1 MPAQL
6 WCLPLLTLAL
16 VEFGAAARAD
26 YLYFANGGQAELSA
40 DVRSGVVTVQAP
52 AGVLT
57 FPQTAFRAV
66 VPGERLADS
75 WRLRR
80 ANSQQTASAL
90 VWFEAGW
97 WALEHGL
104 TPEAVESFRAGLS
117 SPGSSD
123 HAPLSR
129 VGRML
134 GRLDAPVSD
143 RPDESLTKLLGTSGW
158 TRLEGRHVTLWHQAD
173 STASAERLDVLDRV
187 ITSYYLSLAAQGIEL
202 PVPPERLTSVWFSRQ
217 ADYVAT
223 LRRIEAAPFATTQ
236 GFYHPGY
243 RVVFAFD
250 TRSSYDQA
258 GPRLD
263 LEHRRQSQPTTDQLA
278 EINRQSLLLD
288 LRWRSIDLGI
298 AAHETVHQLVAASG
312 LAARFDDWPIWLHE
326 GFSAQF
332 EVVRGG
338 RWAGIGRA
346 NDLRLP
352 DWRSIHL
359 APQLA
364 PLLHDTG
371 LTQGYNRDHYAE
383 SWALVHFLRKT
394 HPTEFVNYLTLL
406 HNVQPDDRKPASE
419 TVFTAAFGSDL
430 NRLQAEWRAFL
441 RTLTTPLEDHIP
453 RTSWAKSR

>member
-6 WCLPLLTLAL
+6 WCIPLLTLAL
-16 VEFGAAARAD
+16 VEFGPTARAD

-40 DVRSGVVTVQAP
+40 DVRGGVVTVQTP
-52 AGVLT
+52 ARVLT
-57 FPQTAFRAV
+57 FPQSAFRSI
-66 VPGERLADS
+66 VPGERLTES

-80 ANSQQTASAL
+80 ASAEQAASAL
-90 VWFEAGW
+90 AWFEAGW

-104 TPEAVESFRAGLS
+104 TPEAVDSFRAALS
-117 SPGSSD
+117 SPGAGD

-129 VGRML
+129 VGRMID
-134 GRLDAPVSD
+134 RLDAPVID
-143 RPDESLTKLLGTSGW
+143 RPDESLTKLLGGSGW
-158 TRLEGRHVTLWHQAD
+158 TRLDGRHVTLWHQAD

-187 ITSYYLSLAAQGIEL
+187 VTSFYLSLAAQGIEL
-202 PVPPERLTSVWFSRQ
+202 PVPPDRMASVWFARQ

-223 LRRIEAAPFATTQ
+223 LRRIEAAPFDTTQ
-236 GFYHPGY
+236 GFYHPSY

-263 LEHRRQSQPTTDQLA
+263 LEHRRQSHPTADQQT

-298 AAHETVHQLVAASG
+298 AAHETVHQVVAASG

-332 EVVRGG
+332 EVIRGG

-346 NDLRLP
+346 NDQRLP
-352 DWRSIHL
+352 DLRTIKP
-359 APQLA
+359 APQLV
-364 PLLHDTG
+364 PLLRDTG
-371 LTQGYNRDHYAE
+371 LTQGYHRDHYAE
-383 SWALVHFLRKT
+383 SWALVYFLRKT
-394 HPTEFVNYLTLL
+394 RPTEFVNFLALL
-406 HNVQPDDRKPASE
+406 QNPLPSGHRSSPESD
-419 TVFTAAFGSDL
+419 FTASFGSDL
-430 NRLQAEWRAFL
+430 NRIEADWRAFL
-441 RTLTTPLEDHIP
+441 RAQTTPLEDHFP
-453 RTSWAKSR
+453 RATWAKFR